1 MQLKNFQQRAIKDLF
16 SIGKALLNEQGSN
29 TVLFQSPTGSGK
41 TVMMSEVIFKL
52 SEGFTTDETL
62 CFIWVAPN
70 NLHSQSRLK
79 IKDYLFERSI
89 NTFSMFSDLQDNLIK
104 HNEILFINW
113 PSINKTSKNTIVREN
128 EQEYYLEKIIENTR
142 KLNRKIVLIIDE
154 SHDSASTT
162 TSTGLINIIN
172 PSLIYKVSAT
182 HKEVSSDD
190 EIVKVRVSQVKD
202 EEIIRDK
209 LLINDNSFKRDNF
222 NIINDFDQRLNQEI
236 ITQSLNKLTEL
247 EKKYLNLKST
257 NKPLMLIQIP
267 DKLNKSEE
275 QPLLDEVIQMLKK
288 KDITTDNGLLSLYMS
303 DKNMGKIN
311 LDENNQPLA
320 DVKVLIFKRAI
331 ALGWDCP
338 RAQILT
344 LFREHKEFTFSTQ
357 TIGRILRVSEPD
369 KGYYPDPDLN
379 NAYIYT
385 NLSNLNTVN
394 EIADNFLVS
403 ATSYRNENY
412 ESLNLKSYHR
422 KRNRSITRI
431 DPSFRE
437 DFSTSALSLDL
448 KNKLKLQNNKVYEYQ
463 ISNQSIETID
473 DEKSIEGNI
482 KVEINN
488 PEDLQ
493 FRLDNLIVDLLKPE
507 FTDMSENR
515 SVKNVA
521 ASLYNFAENYLGIS
535 MNNELSEENHLR
547 VLKIFLDHRNLN
559 EFENVMKYAKESYKR
574 KIEEIDDELIQT
586 EWEVP
591 TSISYIGE
599 SNELQ
604 TKKSIMKPY
613 LIKPNTT
620 QWESEK
626 NFLEYLEKNENVKWF
641 FKNGERDMT
650 YFSVKY
656 KDINSLEKLFY
667 VDWIIML
674 NNNKLAIVDTKQ
686 GDTKKSSLYR
696 HKGLIKYINSTKR
709 DDIFGGIVSNTL
721 DNYQGI
727 WKLFVGES
735 QQELEDNN
743 FKSWINLDDKF
754 NL

>member
-79 IKDYLFERSI
+79 IKDYLFERSL

-267 DKLNKSEE
+267 DKLNKREE
-275 QPLLDEVIQMLKK
+275 QPLLEEVIQMLKK

>member
-79 IKDYLFERSI
+79 IKDYLFERSLNI
-89 NTFSMFSDLQDNLIK
+89 FSMFSDLQNNLIK

-656 KDINSLEKLFY
+656 KDINFLEKLFY

>member
-16 SIGKALLNEQGSN
+16 SIGKTLLNEEGSK

-52 SEGFTTDETL
+52 SENFTAEESL

-79 IKDYLFERSI
+79 IKDYLFERSLNI
-89 NTFSMFSDLQDNLIK
+89 FSMFSDLQNNLIK
-104 HNEILFINW
+104 QNEILFINW

-162 TSTGLINIIN
+162 TSTGLISIIN

-182 HKEVSSDD
+182 HKEISSDD

-209 LLINDNSFKRDNF
+209 LLINDNSFKKVNL
-222 NIINDFDQRLNQEI
+222 NIINDFEQRLNEEI
-236 ITQSLNKLTEL
+236 ITQSLNKLFEL
-247 EKKYLNLKST
+247 EEKYLNLKST

-267 DKLNKSEE
+267 DKLNKREE
-275 QPLLDEVIQMLKK
+275 QPLLEEVIQMLKK

-303 DKNMGKIN
+303 DKNLGKIN
-311 LDENNQPLA
+311 LDDNNQPLA
-320 DVKVLIFKRAI
+320 NVKVLIFKRAI

-369 KGYYPDPDLN
+369 KGYYPDSALN

-403 ATSYRNENY
+403 ETSYRDENY

-473 DEKSIEGNI
+473 DEKSIKGNI

-493 FRLDNLIVDLLKPE
+493 FRLDNLIVELLKPE

-535 MNNELSEENHLR
+535 MNNELNEENHLR
-547 VLKIFLDHRNLN
+547 VLKIFLDQRNFN

-599 SNELQ
+599 SNEVQ

-656 KDINSLEKLFY
+656 KDINSQEKLFY

-674 NNNKLAIVDTKQ
+674 KNNKIAIVDTKQ

-696 HKGLIKYINSTKR
+696 HKGLIQYINSTKR

-721 DNYQGI
+721 DSYQGI
-727 WKLFVGES
+727 WKLFDGKS
-735 QQELEDNN
+735 QKELEDEN
-743 FKSWINLDDKF
+743 FRSWINLDDKF

>member
-16 SIGKALLNEQGSN
+16 SIGKTLLREEGSN

-52 SEGFTTDETL
+52 SESFTTDESL

-79 IKDYLFERSI
+79 IKDYLFERSLNI
-89 NTFSMFSDLQDNLIK
+89 FSMFSDLQNNLIK

-154 SHDSASTT
+154 SHDSASTA
-162 TSTGLINIIN
+162 TSTGLISIIN

-182 HKEVSSDD
+182 HKEISSDD

-209 LLINDNSFKRDNF
+209 LLINDNSFKRDNL
-222 NIINDFDQRLNQEI
+222 NIINDFDQRLNEEI

-247 EKKYLNLKST
+247 EEKYSNLKST

-267 DKLNKSEE
+267 DKLNKREE
-275 QPLLDEVIQMLKK
+275 QPLLEEVIQMLKK

-303 DKNMGKIN
+303 DKNIGKIN

-320 DVKVLIFKRAI
+320 NVKVLIFKRAI

-369 KGYYPDPDLN
+369 KGYYPNSALN

-403 ATSYRNENY
+403 ATSYRKENY

-422 KRNRSITRI
+422 KRNRSITRV
-431 DPSFRE
+431 DPSFKE
-437 DFSTSALSLDL
+437 DFSTSALTLDF
-448 KNKLKLQNNKVYEYQ
+448 KNKLKLKNNKVYEYQ
-463 ISNQSIETID
+463 ISNQLIEVID

-493 FRLDNLIVDLLKPE
+493 FRLDNLIVELLKPE

-535 MNNELSEENHLR
+535 MNNELNEENHLR
-547 VLKIFLDHRNLN
+547 VLKIFLDHRNFN

-574 KIEEIDDELIQT
+574 KIEEIEDELIQT
-586 EWEVP
+586 DWEVP

-599 SNELQ
+599 SSEVK

-626 NFLEYLEKNENVKWF
+626 NFLNYLEKNKNVEWF

-656 KDINSLEKLFY
+656 KDINSQEKLFY
-667 VDWIIML
+667 VDWIVML
-674 NNNKLAIVDTKQ
+674 KNKKLAIIDTKQ
-686 GDTKKSSLYR
+686 GDTKKSSLHR
-696 HKGLIKYINSTKR
+696 HIGLKKYINSTKR

-727 WKLFVGES
+727 WKLFVGNS
-735 QQELEDNN
+735 QKELEDENYS
-743 FKSWINLDDKF
+743 SWINLDDKF
-754 NL
+754 YF